1 MLTRIDL
8 EDRGS
13 LHTLA
18 ASAQAI
24 DQLADHDLLALVEP
38 FMSRRVDGKISND
51 LGTDAVI
58 KSIAI
63 ASGLGHTSR
72 RTWLKLPVVEDME
85 RVMSATTLP
94 VLLLGGDPAGPAE
107 DYRSRWRRTLALEG
121 VRGLV
126 VGRTLLFPPDDD
138 VVAAVDTAVGMVHD
152 QPANA
157 GT

>member
-13 LHTLA
+13 LDTLA
-18 ASAQAI
+18 ASARAI
-24 DQLADHDLLALVEP
+24 DDLADHDLLAMIEP
-38 FMSRRVDGKISND
+38 FMARRVDGKVSND
-51 LGTDAVI
+51 LGPDGVI
-58 KSIAI
+58 KSVAI

-72 RTWLKLPVVEDME
+72 RTWLKLPVVDDME

-94 VLLLGGDPAGPAE
+94 ALLLGGDPVGPA
-107 DYRSRWRRTLALEG
+107 DAYRSRWRQTLALGG

-138 VVAAVDTAVGMVHD
+138 VVAAVDSAVSMVH
-152 QPANA
+152 
-157 GT
+157 G